1 MNPSRRE
8 YKAYKRQ
15 LDAWQKA
22 QEAYAKSVTAP
33 KKLGKG
39 SVYAPAA
46 TEVVAG
52 YKPKAPVLLADTGA
66 QVAISEKAPAVAGEG
81 NQVPTENNTGLPWWP
96 LAVIGAG
103 LLVGFVFR
111 KRIPFLS

>member
-1 MNPSRRE
+1 M
-8 YKAYKRQ
+8 
-15 LDAWQKA
+15 
-22 QEAYAKSVTAP
+22 QE
-33 KKLGKG
+33 LFG
-39 SVYAPAA
+39 
-46 TEVVAG
+46 
-52 YKPKAPVLLADTGA
+52 VL
-66 QVAISEKAPAVAGEG
+66 QRGEG